1 MANTLDKELN
11 EYITQLNEAEKKSV
25 LLMLKTFLSGRQASP
40 ERISLEDYNKEIDE
54 ALAEAEAGDY
64 ITQEEMEKR
73 AAKW

>member
-1 MANTLDKELN
+1 MVNSLDKELN
-11 EYITQLNEAEKKSV
+11 EYINQLNEAEKKSV